1 MTTLAANPIEKENIG
16 AGNRPVVS
24 NFAEMDMKSASVGR
38 LAKWLVCMLSES
50 ILITLGPRRK
60 YQHYNPGQNTWDKL

>member
-1 MTTLAANPIEKENIG
+1 MKVTSVTTLAANPIEKENIG

-38 LAKWLVCMLSES
+38 LAK
-50 ILITLGPRRK
+50 
-60 YQHYNPGQNTWDKL
+60 